1 MGAAERI
8 SFRSIGAE
16 NPVPSVAFSSSRHS
30 RESGNPGQPANSM
43 ALDSRFRGND
53 EKKIVGEPQLFAPSI
68 GLGQNEYWTRWSR
81 SKAAR
86 TYTVGERLQ

>member
-1 MGAAERI
+1 MGAAGRI
-8 SFRSIGAE
+8 RVRSIGAE
-16 NPVPSVAFSSSRHS
+16 IPCQVSPSPPPVFPRK
-30 RESGNPGQPANSM
+30 RESRASEFL

-86 TYTVGERLQ
+86 TSAVGERLQ